1 MRSLKALPFE
11 AESLCTSAAFE
22 GVLKTAAENAEDVDR
37 QGRFPK
43 EAIAAL
49 KRAGSLGWF
58 VPGGGNARLEEVAE
72 VTFELSRRCSA
83 TGMIFAM
90 HQIQVASLVRHGG
103 DSRWMVD
110 YLRRLV
116 EEQRLIASA
125 TSEVGVGGNM
135 RKSVASLDY
144 TGELVSFQKKASTIS
159 YGAHADDLLTTLRRS
174 PTADS
179 GDQVLVL
186 THFSE
191 MEKEQMGDWDTLGM
205 RGTCSPGFII
215 RANCLAD
222 QVLPVSFATIA
233 AETMVPV
240 SHILWAHVWLGI
252 ATEAFDRAQNVVRV
266 QARQD
271 PGTKPLSAAKLA
283 DLSVLINQFRT
294 SVSTTLQEYVSLLD
308 SQNYSH
314 LATVGYALRIN
325 NFKVATSE
333 MALEICQG
341 ALRVCGFLGY
351 KNGGPYSVGRHLR
364 DAHSAGLMIANDR
377 ILATNASLLTVYRD
391 TI

>member
-1 MRSLKALPFE
+1 
-11 AESLCTSAAFE
+11 
-22 GVLKTAAENAEDVDR
+22 
-37 QGRFPK
+37 
-43 EAIAAL
+43 
-49 KRAGSLGWF
+49 
-58 VPGGGNARLEEVAE
+58 
-72 VTFELSRRCSA
+72 
-83 TGMIFAM
+83 
-90 HQIQVASLVRHGG
+90 
-103 DSRWMVD
+103 
-110 YLRRLV
+110 
-116 EEQRLIASA
+116 
-125 TSEVGVGGNM
+125 VGGNM
-135 RKSVASLDY
+135 RKSIASLDR
-144 TGELVSFQKKASTIS
+144 TGELASFEKKASTIS

-205 RGTCSPGFII
+205 RGTCSPGFVV
-215 RANCLAD
+215 RARCLAD

-240 SHILWAHVWLGI
+240 SHILWAHIWLGI
-252 ATEAFDRAQNVVRV
+252 ATEAFDRAQNFVRM
-266 QARQD
+266 QARQA
-271 PGTKPLSAAKLA
+271 PGTVPPSAAKLA

-294 SVSTTLQEYVSLLD
+294 LVSVTLQEYVSLLE
-308 SQNYSH
+308 SHNHSH

-364 DAHSAGLMIANDR
+364 DAHSAALMIANDR
-377 ILATNASLLTVYRD
+377 ILATNASLLTIYRD

>member
-1 MRSLKALPFE
+1 MSSLKAVPLR
-11 AESLCTSAAFE
+11 AENLCTSAAFE
-22 GVLKTAAENAEDVDR
+22 AALKTAAENAEDVDR
-37 QGRFPK
+37 QARFPK

-58 VPGGGNARLEEVAE
+58 VPEGGNARLEDLAE
-72 VTFELSRRCSA
+72 ATFELARRCPA

-90 HQIQVASLVRHGG
+90 HQIQVATLVRHGG
-103 DSRWMVD
+103 DSRWMAD
-110 YLRRLV
+110 YLQRLA

-135 RKSVASLDY
+135 RKSIASLEH
-144 TGELVSFQKKASTIS
+144 TGERVSFEKKASTIS
-159 YGAHADDLLTTLRRS
+159 YGAHADDLLTTVRRS

-191 MEKEQMGDWDTLGM
+191 MEKEQMSDWDTLGM
-205 RGTCSPGFII
+205 RGTCSPGFVI
-215 RANCLAD
+215 RASCLAD

-233 AETMVPV
+233 AETVVPV
-240 SHILWAHVWLGI
+240 SHILWSHVWLGI
-252 ATEAFDRAQNVVRV
+252 ATDAFDRAQNFVRM

-271 PGTKPLSAAKLA
+271 PGTKPPAATKLA
-283 DLSVLINQFRT
+283 DLSVLINQFRIL
-294 SVSTTLQEYVSLLD
+294 VSMTLQEYVSLLKD
-308 SQNYSH
+308 QNYSH

-333 MALEICQG
+333 MALEICQS

-351 KNGGPYSVGRHLR
+351 KNGGPYSVGRHIR
-364 DAHSAGLMIANDR
+364 DAHSAALMIANDR
-377 ILATNASLLTVYRD
+377 ILATNASLLTIYRD
-391 TI
+391 TV